1 MIEELVSVGSR
12 GGPRGTIAGVY
23 NYPDI
28 TLPSLVAPQCVDDQ
42 E

>member
-12 GGPRGTIAGVY
+12 GGPRGTIVGVY

-28 TLPSLVAPQCVDDQ
+28 TLPISGGSTMC
-42 E
+42 